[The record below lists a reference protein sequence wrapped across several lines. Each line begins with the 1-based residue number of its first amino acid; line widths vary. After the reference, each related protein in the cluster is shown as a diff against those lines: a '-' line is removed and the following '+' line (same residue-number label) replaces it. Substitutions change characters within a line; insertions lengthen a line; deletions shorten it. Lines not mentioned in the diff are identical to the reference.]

1 MLHGPKKKEIEFV
14 ASDTDVFAI
23 YLLNHEHFSQKQVIL
38 HHGDVRRKI
47 DMSKLVKDM
56 NEDGDTNLARLR
68 GNGVNSPT
76 VFGLIHPLIGS
87 DILCSPR
94 GFGPSWVLKTCL
106 DYGTYLFH
114 PEHGIQH
121 LGQEDES
128 GKGAYVRFIL
138 GLFKKKYSGKIKA
151 TPAEL
156 LAPLDDYTERVSE
169 VQKQTWAHTIETK
182 SMLPSQECLQLRE
195 KNLAFQLKIWM
206 NATSP
211 TLIIPDP
218 KMHGWEEVDGEY
230 QLKADSDENQEKHRT
245 IFDHIMRKCGCKSS
259 QCLSNRCSCKKN
271 GSLCSS
277 LCECMNCEN
286 HADAAKRN
294 ANSKSAPAQ
303 IELTEEEEQ
312 ADQLTSASESES
324 EHDESDKDDS
334 DIDF

>member
-1 MLHGPKKKEIEFV
+1 
-14 ASDTDVFAI
+14 
-23 YLLNHEHFSQKQVIL
+23 
-38 HHGDVRRKI
+38 
-47 DMSKLVKDM
+47 
-56 NEDGDTNLARLR
+56 
-68 GNGVNSPT
+68 
-76 VFGLIHPLIGS
+76 
-87 DILCSPR
+87 
-94 GFGPSWVLKTCL
+94 
-106 DYGTYLFH
+106 
-114 PEHGIQH
+114 
-121 LGQEDES
+121 
-128 GKGAYVRFIL
+128 
-138 GLFKKKYSGKIKA
+138 
-151 TPAEL
+151 
-156 LAPLDDYTERVSE
+156 
-169 VQKQTWAHTIETK
+169 
-182 SMLPSQECLQLRE
+182 
-195 KNLAFQLKIWM
+195 M

-324 EHDESDKDDS
+324 EQDESDKDDS